1 MDATILVKIFA
12 TALALSEVTTQPQA
26 VKTHF
31 DPTQDQAA
39 VVQILRDGCAHMV
52 QAFGIESI
60 NVDDLISTAL
70 NDPKAMGATVP
81 AFHGLNFSDLNT
93 AYHQFCKNEPITT
106 PIVDIGQ
113 VIDFFNTAATNL
125 PDQTSLKGKKLP
137 SMSTVLDGTGKDFA
151 DVFEPG
157 NRRIWVPLAAVPDQV
172 QKAFI
177 AAEDRRFYE
186 HHGIDEHGIIRA
198 FIGDLADPGRP
209 QGGSTITQQV
219 VKNLLVGEDVTY
231 ERKIR
236 EMIVASRLE
245 STLSKNEILE
255 LYLNSAYLGRAS
267 WGVEMA
273 ARSYFGK
280 SAKDLTLAE
289 GAMLAGLLKGP
300 SFYNPD
306 RHADRAKDRLTYVLE
321 RMQEDGVITGAQK
334 EQALASPPQLI
345 AFVHPRR
352 DSGYH
357 FIDFLGRESKADG
370 VDSLIADS
378 YTVHSTINAQLQHD
392 AEAALQEG
400 LARYEIANGRAQ
412 FRGPEANIADA
423 VLKLQVDNPSS
434 TPAWQQALQAV
445 HLPLYDVHWTP
456 AVVLQKATNSN
467 GFRVGLPDGR
477 IAPLSIWNATIKRSL
492 NLYDVV
498 YVNVVEPKVSAPPKN
513 APPKNAPPKNPA
525 SNQASN
531 QTSSKNKPAAPQAQ
545 LRVRPTVE
553 GAALVLEN
561 KTGRILAMAG
571 SFSYPMSQLNRTAQ
585 TARQP
590 GSAMK
595 PLTYLTALQHG
606 LQPNTLVLNEPITLP
621 PIGVDGRDAISR
633 AYDGSARPEDYWS
646 PRNAEN
652 DGGGVFTM
660 REGLEFS
667 INIVTAHLLDG
678 GIDPEPERSL
688 DDICATAVAAK
699 IYPQCVRYYP
709 FVLGA
714 QPVRMID
721 LAAFYAAV
729 ANEGLLPLPHG
740 IDSIEKDGKTIFQ
753 YPNTPLPRIGAADPA
768 SFYQLKT
775 MLQGVV
781 ARGTARAIGGL
792 SPYVAGKTGTTEDA
806 VDGWFIG
813 FTNDV
818 TIAVWV
824 GYDNGNGK
832 RLSLG
837 STATGAR
844 VALPIF
850 EPIVEAIWTEHIAPK
865 APLAGPSPEAKR
877 DLVDIP
883 IDYTSGNRLDGN
895 QNQGFSFFSQPQS
908 QGQAFIE
915 HLRRG
920 ANGQPDDTQYQL
932 VSREDAY
939 DQSQGGDDQNGFFG
953 GGSGQY
959 GQWVGRSYYPNQG
972 WRQLQPQSQ
981 SPPQPFRGIFGLFQ
995 PWTQQPAQTPPAQNF
1010 FGGGRIN

>member
-1 MDATILVKIFA
+1 
-12 TALALSEVTTQPQA
+12 
-26 VKTHF
+26 
-31 DPTQDQAA
+31 
-39 VVQILRDGCAHMV
+39 
-52 QAFGIESI
+52 
-60 NVDDLISTAL
+60 
-70 NDPKAMGATVP
+70 
-81 AFHGLNFSDLNT
+81 
-93 AYHQFCKNEPITT
+93 
-106 PIVDIGQ
+106 
-113 VIDFFNTAATNL
+113 
-125 PDQTSLKGKKLP
+125 
-137 SMSTVLDGTGKDFA
+137 
-151 DVFEPG
+151 
-157 NRRIWVPLAAVPDQV
+157 
-172 QKAFI
+172 
-177 AAEDRRFYE
+177 
-186 HHGIDEHGIIRA
+186 
-198 FIGDLADPGRP
+198 
-209 QGGSTITQQV
+209 
-219 VKNLLVGEDVTY
+219 
-231 ERKIR
+231 
-236 EMIVASRLE
+236 
-245 STLSKNEILE
+245 
-255 LYLNSAYLGRAS
+255 
-267 WGVEMA
+267 
-273 ARSYFGK
+273 
-280 SAKDLTLAE
+280 
-289 GAMLAGLLKGP
+289 MLAGLLKGP
-300 SFYNPD
+300 SYYNPD
-306 RHADRAKDRLTYVLE
+306 RHPDRTKDRLTYVLE
-321 RMQEDGVITGAQK
+321 RMQEDGVITAAQK
-334 EQALASPPQLI
+334 EQALASPPQLV

-423 VLKLQVDNPSS
+423 VLEAPGRQSIRH
-434 TPAWQQALQAV
+434 PAWQQALQAV

-456 AVVLQKATNSN
+456 AVVLQKASNNN

-498 YVNVVEPKVSAPPKN
+498 YVNVVEPKASAPT
-513 APPKNAPPKNPA
+513 KNAPPKNPA

-531 QTSSKNKPAAPQAQ
+531 QTSSKSKPAGPLAQAQ

-606 LQPNTLVLNEPITLP
+606 LQPNTLVPNEPITLP
-621 PIGVDGRDAISR
+621 PIGMDGRDAISR
-633 AYDGSARPEDYWS
+633 EYDGTARPEGYWS

-652 DGGGVFTM
+652 DEGGVFTM

-678 GIDPEPERSL
+678 GIDPEPEKSL

-699 IYPQCVRYYP
+699 IYTQCVRYYP

-729 ANEGLLPLPHG
+729 ANEGALPQPHG
-740 IDSIEKDGKTIFQ
+740 IDSIETGRQDGLSVSE
-753 YPNTPLPRIGAADPA
+753 YAAAADRRRRSRRRSISSRPCCRA
-768 SFYQLKT
+768 WWRAAPR
-775 MLQGVV
+775 
-781 ARGTARAIGGL
+781 ARSAAL

-818 TIAVWV
+818 TVAVWV
-824 GYDNGNGK
+824 GYDNGDGK
-832 RLSLG
+832 RRSLG
-837 STATGAR
+837 SNETGAR

-850 EPIVEAIWTEHIAPK
+850 QPIIDAIWAEHIAPK

-877 DLVDIP
+877 ELVDIP
-883 IDYTSGNRLDGN
+883 IDYMTRQPHRRQRQN
-895 QNQGFSFFSQPQS
+895 QQQGFS
-908 QGQAFIE
+908 I
-915 HLRRG
+915 
-920 ANGQPDDTQYQL
+920 
-932 VSREDAY
+932 
-939 DQSQGGDDQNGFFG
+939 
-953 GGSGQY
+953 
-959 GQWVGRSYYPNQG
+959 
-972 WRQLQPQSQ
+972 
-981 SPPQPFRGIFGLFQ
+981 FQ
-995 PWTQQPAQTPPAQNF
+995 PAATAEPGPGLHRAFQPRRRWPGRRHAVPA
-1010 FGGGRIN
+1010 GVARGRLRSEPGER